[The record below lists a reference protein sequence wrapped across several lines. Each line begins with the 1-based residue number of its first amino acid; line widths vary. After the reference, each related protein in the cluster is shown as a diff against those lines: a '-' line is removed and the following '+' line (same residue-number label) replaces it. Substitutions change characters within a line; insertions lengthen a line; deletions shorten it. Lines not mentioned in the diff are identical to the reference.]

1 MKDTKQRILEIALE
15 LFARDGYEAVST
27 SHIADELGITKGALY
42 KHYKNKRDIF
52 DSIVKKMEQR
62 DGELAEENEVPT
74 EDIPEAG
81 DVAGEEDISK
91 VEACY
96 KQVTSA
102 QFLEYSKEMFLYW
115 TEDEFASNFRKMLT
129 LEQYRDPEMSR
140 LYQQYLGDGPRNY
153 VKNIFDGMGYEDAD
167 MRAMAFYGTMF
178 LGYSISDA
186 AKDRNAVKLQIF
198 SAMEK
203 HLQQT

>member
-15 LFARDGYEAVST
+15 LFARDGYVAVST
-27 SHIADELGITKGALY
+27 SQIAGELGITKGALY

-74 EDIPEAG
+74 EDI
-81 DVAGEEDISK
+81 SK
-91 VEACY
+91 VEAR
-96 KQVTSA
+96 VTPT

-115 TEDEFASNFRKMLT
+115 TEDEFATNFRKMLT

-140 LYQQYLGDGPRNY
+140 LYHQYLGDGPRNY
-153 VKNIFDGMGYEDAD
+153 VKNIFAGVGYEDAD

-186 AKDRNAVKLQIF
+186 AEDRNAVKLQIF
-198 SAMEK
+198 SAMENLIK
-203 HLQQT
+203 K